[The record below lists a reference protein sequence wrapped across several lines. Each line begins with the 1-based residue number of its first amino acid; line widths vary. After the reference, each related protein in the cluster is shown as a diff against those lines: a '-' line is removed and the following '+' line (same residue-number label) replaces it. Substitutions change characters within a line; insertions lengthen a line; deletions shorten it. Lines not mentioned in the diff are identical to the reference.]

1 MRSKEIRPDQRR
13 QPPSRANADRAPGC
27 ASCSLSE
34 SGRLAHSN
42 NRHNFSRFVWKD
54 GSPHAR
60 WAQGQMPNELSSPDS
75 DLLYEA
81 DYLSVF
87 IKLKSFQASH

>member
-1 MRSKEIRPDQRR
+1 
-13 QPPSRANADRAPGC
+13 
-27 ASCSLSE
+27 
-34 SGRLAHSN
+34 
-42 NRHNFSRFVWKD
+42 
-54 GSPHAR
+54 
-60 WAQGQMPNELSSPDS
+60 MPNELSSPDS